1 MGAIKRAFANNITT
15 GGNLDSLDATK
26 LTGTLADAR
35 FPATLPAISGANLT
49 GISADFVKISNTT
62 ISSDVAN
69 VTFEPSN
76 FTDYKIY
83 CIFINRVQVAND
95 NMNFRMLI
103 QDTSGSTYRS
113 AEYASKT
120 GDGAPSSTSYFLLSW
135 DNLGNNLSGSTIY
148 EDYSAQIFLSGFE
161 VNRRLRYWGNVS
173 YGDTS
178 SVKRSFDV
186 GGGTNYTEEVT
197 GIKFT
202 PSSGN
207 FKSGQMTLYG
217 VTTG

>member
-1 MGAIKRAFANNITT
+1 MAIIKPNNNT
-15 GGNLDSLDATK
+15 
-26 LTGTLADAR
+26 
-35 FPATLPAISGANLT
+35 
-49 GISADFVKISNTT
+49 ISAITALPSGMTSAPGLSTGSLVKISNTT
-62 ISSDVAN
+62 ISSDVSE
-69 VTFEPSN
+69 VVLEPSN
-76 FTDYKIY
+76 FTDYKVY
-83 CIFINRVQVAND
+83 CIICNRVQVAND

-103 QDTSGSTYRS
+103 QDSSGSSYRS

-120 GDGAPSSTSYFLLSW
+120 GDGTPSSTSYFLLSW
-135 DNLGNNLSGSTIY
+135 DNVGNNTSGSVIY
-148 EDYSAQIFLSGFE
+148 EDYSNQIWLSGFE
-161 VNRRLRYWGNVS
+161 ANRRFRYWGNVS

-178 SVKRSFDV
+178 SNKRSFDV

-207 FKSGQMTLYG
+207 FKSGQITLYG

>member
-83 CIFINRVQVAND
+83 CIFINRVQVSND
-95 NMNFRMLI
+95 NQNFRMTFK
-103 QDTSGSTYRS
+103 DTGGTYR
-113 AEYASKT
+113 ADEYASRT
-120 GDGAPSSTSYFLLSW
+120 GDGSPASTSYFLLSW
-135 DNLGNNLSGSTIY
+135 DNLGNNTGGSDIY

-161 VNRRLRYWGNVS
+161 VNRRLRYWGNCS

-178 SVKRSFDV
+178 SVKRSFDI
-186 GGGTNYTEEVT
+186 GGGTNYLTQVT
-197 GIKFT
+197 ALRFAPG
-202 PSSGN
+202 SGN